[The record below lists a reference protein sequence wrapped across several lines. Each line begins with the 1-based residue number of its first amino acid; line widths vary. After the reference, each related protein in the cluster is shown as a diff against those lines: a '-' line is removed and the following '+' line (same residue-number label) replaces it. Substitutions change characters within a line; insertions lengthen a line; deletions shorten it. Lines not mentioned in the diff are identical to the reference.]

1 MLAHLL
7 ALAIA
12 LGSFIFYFSAFFF
25 PEIHRKSDFYW
36 SGLGLFY
43 GLVLWVC
50 AGRITG
56 AVLLGTVASTALL
69 LWFGTQTLLLR
80 RALASPAEKT
90 KVSQTIAT
98 RLQALSPQRLW
109 QKLRGKSTTPEPAV
123 NRQPET
129 TQPAEAAGETD
140 STPPELQPEE
150 ETKKQLST
158 NKEESSEAS
167 SETEE
172 KNTPS

>member
-12 LGSFIFYFSAFFF
+12 LGSFLLYFSAFFF

-43 GLVLWVC
+43 GLVLWIC

-56 AVLLGTVASTALL
+56 AVLLGTIASTALL

-80 RALASPAEKT
+80 RALTSPAEKT
-90 KVSQTIAT
+90 KVSQNIAS
-98 RLQALSPQRLW
+98 RLQTLSPLRLW
-109 QKLRGKSTTPEPAV
+109 QKIRGNPTTSATESSHSEKPEVSNDTASLDK
-123 NRQPET
+123 
-129 TQPAEAAGETD
+129 GET
-140 STPPELQPEE
+140 ENAEQI
-150 ETKKQLST
+150 T
-158 NKEESSEAS
+158 NNE
-167 SETEE
+167 
-172 KNTPS
+172 

>member
-12 LGSFIFYFSAFFF
+12 LGSFILYFSAFFF

-56 AVLLGTVASTALL
+56 AVLLGTIASTALL

-129 TQPAEAAGETD
+129 TQPAEATGETD
-140 STPPELQPEE
+140 STTPELQPEE

>member
-7 ALAIA
+7 ALVIA
-12 LGSFIFYFSAFFF
+12 LGSFILYFSAFFF

-50 AGRITG
+50 AGRMTG

-109 QKLRGKSTTPEPAV
+109 QQIRGQRTTPKPAV
-123 NRQPET
+123 NNQSET
-129 TQPAEAAGETD
+129 TQPAEATEKSGP
-140 STPPELQPEE
+140 TPPELQPEE
-150 ETKKQLST
+150 ETENQLST
-158 NKEESSEAS
+158 DNEESSEAS
-167 SETEE
+167 SQTEE

>member
-12 LGSFIFYFSAFFF
+12 LGSFLLYFSAFFF

-43 GLVLWVC
+43 GLVLWIC

-56 AVLLGTVASTALL
+56 AVLLGTIASTALL

-80 RALASPAEKT
+80 RALTSPAEKT
-90 KVSQTIAT
+90 KVSQNIAS
-98 RLQALSPQRLW
+98 RLQTLSPLRLW
-109 QKLRGKSTTPEPAV
+109 QKIRGNPTSSTESSQSEKPEV
-123 NRQPET
+123 SNET
-129 TQPAEAAGETD
+129 ASLDNGET
-140 STPPELQPEE
+140 EN
-150 ETKKQLST
+150 TKQIT
-158 NKEESSEAS
+158 NNE
-167 SETEE
+167 
-172 KNTPS
+172 

>member
-12 LGSFIFYFSAFFF
+12 LGSFMLYFSAFFF
-25 PEIHRKSDFYW
+25 PEVHRKSDFYW

-56 AVLLGTVASTALL
+56 AVLLGTLASTALL
-69 LWFGTQTLLLR
+69 LWFGTQTLILR
-80 RALASPAEKT
+80 RTLTTPAEKT
-90 KVSQTIAT
+90 NVSQTIAT
-98 RLQALSPQRLW
+98 RLQALSPLRLW
-109 QKLRGKSTTPEPAV
+109 QKIRGHSPK
-123 NRQPET
+123 PET
-129 TQPAEAAGETD
+129 TVEKEADASGETP
-140 STPPELQPEE
+140 T
-150 ETKKQLST
+150 TKLSAENQT
-158 NKEESSEAS
+158 EKEVPADDTEPSESSAETS
-167 SETEE
+167 SDAEE

>member
-12 LGSFIFYFSAFFF
+12 LGSFILYFSAFFF

-56 AVLLGTVASTALL
+56 AVLLGTLASTALL
-69 LWFGTQTLLLR
+69 LWFGTQTLILR

-90 KVSQTIAT
+90 KVSQTMAT

-109 QKLRGKSTTPEPAV
+109 EKIRGKPTTPEPTV
-123 NRQPET
+123 NSQPEATQT
-129 TQPAEAAGETD
+129 TEATGQAET
-140 STPPELQPEE
+140 TTPEE
-150 ETKKQLST
+150 TENTLPT
-158 NKEESSEAS
+158 DKEESSEAS

-172 KNTPS
+172 KNPPS